1 LDDNREDQIT
11 WTLESSGEYSAKS
24 AYNIQFA
31 GQIITDFGNL
41 IWSAWAPPKCKFF
54 LWLLIQDKLW
64 TAARLQL
71 RGWTNNYFCALCER
85 NLETAMHL
93 FSECP
98 YSITVWT
105 LVAEWSQCCS
115 LHPSQWRKELDIED
129 WFSHLLQ
136 RKSRM
141 AHTLA
146 ILTAWSIW
154 KQRNDTVFR
163 EVRKTAPELFE
174 DIRDTC
180 FTWSNARGK
189 CLKPLTVARNPS
201 V

>member
-1 LDDNREDQIT
+1 
-11 WTLESSGEYSAKS
+11 
-24 AYNIQFA
+24 
-31 GQIITDFGNL
+31 
-41 IWSAWAPPKCKFF
+41 
-54 LWLLIQDKLW
+54 
-64 TAARLQL
+64 
-71 RGWTNNYFCALCER
+71 
-85 NLETAMHL
+85 MHL

-105 LVAEWSQCCS
+105 LVADWSQCCS

-146 ILTAWSIW
+146 ILIAWSIW

-174 DIRDTC
+174 DIMNTC
-180 FTWSNARGK
+180 FTWSNAGGK